1 MLRKLLK
8 VTFYS
13 IRKLQH
19 HRPPTALPALTRP
32 DRTRPDRTRP
42 LAPCSLLCPREARP
56 RLGPCTAAS
65 AVSFRTNSRDRFCS
79 FYTHRPT

>member
-1 MLRKLLK
+1 MLLRKLLK

-19 HRPPTALPALTRP
+19 HRPPTALPALTGP
-32 DRTRPDRTRP
+32 DRARPGRAA
-42 LAPCSLLCPREARP
+42 APCSLLCPREARP

-65 AVSFRTNSRDRFCS
+65 AVSFRPNSRDRFCS
-79 FYTHRPT
+79 FYMQRPT